1 MMAQPNLSSDILRT
15 LVAVVERG
23 GFIKAADYLHKTQS
37 TVSQQMKR
45 LEQEVGVNV
54 FRTSGRKRLLTSE
67 GEMLLS
73 YAKRM
78 LALQDDAIASLQE
91 SGAKGEIKVGV
102 SQGVAETMLPELL
115 ASFARANPG
124 VRLYVETGYSPDL
137 NAGYERGDYDLV
149 LTLSL
154 DANIGKGELL
164 AVEPLAWMGAE
175 GWEWSSARE
184 LPLATYTD
192 YCQFRKASI
201 AALNSAGL
209 PWRVVYT
216 TSSYQGLMA
225 AVKSGLAVSV
235 RPKSAVGDGVE
246 LVGDRLGLP
255 SLPNVYSW
263 LRYRPS
269 LEAGCSLAAAFK
281 ASILKMQ

>member
-1 MMAQPNLSSDILRT
+1 MAQPNLSSDILRT

-124 VRLYVETGYSPDL
+124 VRL
-137 NAGYERGDYDLV
+137 
-149 LTLSL
+149 
-154 DANIGKGELL
+154 
-164 AVEPLAWMGAE
+164 
-175 GWEWSSARE
+175 
-184 LPLATYTD
+184 
-192 YCQFRKASI
+192 
-201 AALNSAGL
+201 
-209 PWRVVYT
+209 
-216 TSSYQGLMA
+216 
-225 AVKSGLAVSV
+225 
-235 RPKSAVGDGVE
+235 
-246 LVGDRLGLP
+246 
-255 SLPNVYSW
+255 
-263 LRYRPS
+263 
-269 LEAGCSLAAAFK
+269 
-281 ASILKMQ
+281 